1 MVGNFPEESLL
12 PLCGADK
19 AGTRMWGIERRLFA
33 LVQASTTGMIV
44 NVVSWGKMGH
54 VIEAVY
60 VEDS

>member
-19 AGTRMWGIERRLFA
+19 DGTRIWGIERKS
-33 LVQASTTGMIV
+33 LVLGQASTRGMIV